1 MTIQTVVLNIEGMS
15 CQGCVKSVH
24 DAVLQV
30 VGVQDCIV
38 NLNNNHAIIKYDD
51 TVSDV
56 QTLQKVVEDAGFDVK
71 NVQ

>member
-38 NLNNNHAIIKYDD
+38 NLDNHTAMISYDD
-51 TVSDV
+51 VLTDI
-56 QTLQKVVEDAGFDVK
+56 QTLRNVVEDAGFDVK